1 MATFVYDSTKVDVF
15 VPIDNGDITASV
27 GQSLDYGNIT
37 STPIDETGPD
47 NFDPNYWGLITTIG
61 DIVPFGSIGNLS
73 GGEAVAAIV
82 GALGNGLFDINA
94 QALTNPVRR
103 FIGTGTLHEMGS
115 GLERLVIPDLGAA
128 GPVLTSLQG
137 THTLKFTKGN
147 YSGSGTL
154 LNTASAATAEFN
166 VYPWSATG
174 SLTLSGTT
182 TTPYQDAY
190 IPIIKNS
197 AKIKGR
203 GVDYLIKN
211 YARPIDAK
219 FDLEDN
225 GFVTST
231 FGGKFSDS
239 DDLTF
244 DRIKTKLKDRSFSDS
259 DQLTSEDFGL
269 LSVTTRVITVDTPTV
284 LDAPTLATATYNY
297 NASNVFV
304 ASNGTGTGN
313 NGGFAIGDHFKFG
326 SAGGQ
331 RYFWWRFNTEYSDS
345 IKFKVIRGNWSN
357 GGERPDQDSESLYL
371 DRWTG
376 SAWVSVAT
384 VGAWDDDT
392 LDQLTEVE
400 VPLSASNKGYYYY
413 RLRQPN
419 ASNSANYDHWGVSSI
434 EYSVRTTPTVP
445 IENEDRG
452 VLERKLGGGLFL
464 HQYQA
469 TGVGAQEAFPYAY
482 EGTGSLFKYAAAEAP
497 EFGFAY
503 SGSGTATF
511 SGTNFFSQAPQS
523 TVFGVGDKLTVSG
536 AATESFTPAT
546 VDNAVLFN
554 QTGSANESIVSQAGE
569 RKLTVRLTGSVSDI
583 SIVTGSGDKSNTVLF
598 NISGG
603 YTNLQSVKSEENT
616 NLFNFSGGLLPD
628 RTLFIPS
635 WVSAT
640 GEAATEE
647 YDWGLITVI
656 PPTQISEDFGPIA
669 TNDETIPKVAEN
681 WGFLLGEFNYVQ
693 LGGEHYP
700 NIDSLSEG
708 DTSLV
713 VQTGGT
719 LGILTIRLSDDVSA
733 VGAYDYESSGITGI
747 ATYKAGINIFGY
759 NWFSQAPQHTVFGL
773 GDQLNLTGIGGESIT
788 PATEIGSGSL
798 FTIGGLSESVTK
810 AYLQGDYS
818 YLGGTADQ
826 VFSPAPV
833 ASGIATL
840 RTGRAPGQTY
850 ARIIDLPDD
859 QLGGLITIV
868 GAATSEKNTD
878 SYNESS
884 IFYGPVD
891 ENWGEID
898 GDPGFGFD
906 LGVQGQAVGTET
918 FDDETNRYDQDVLF
932 SNNGLTYDQGS
943 GGVSVLPSFDKTDV
957 YSVDLSNTVNSE
969 DFGQVGDSTVGGP
982 DYDQYLYPHYTGFSH
997 QSNIGKGYIDY
1008 GWVNSE
1014 TNEPTRYPFGIGP
1027 HLVDASPLAITQ
1039 WIPKF
1044 NGSGSLVV
1052 SGIGVE
1058 RVAVAS
1064 SNTTL
1069 FEFVGTTSPERF
1081 IAQTPENT
1089 VLYEVSGIASESVTK
1104 DFVGSG
1110 SITLSKTDAVGF
1122 TTYRRIII
1130 PPASG
1135 ITTITGYST
1144 EKFSGDPPEGTY
1156 LHIFDGTRITERR
1169 RFAAETLKA
1178 TLRLSGELNHPDID
1192 FTPHY
1197 GIDRNIGIETGFT
1210 FSPGGGLNE
1219 DGTAPGIVTTRYLPD
1234 YPGNEGPIV
1243 LSGKAI
1249 GRTNAP
1255 INTSGTIF
1263 IVGIRTDV
1271 PQDYDGPTEVG
1282 AGERFIPATEIG
1294 GPFDDFTFTGAS
1306 VDTFNRVFG
1315 YYGDDRDPGTSGTI
1329 TISTEK
1335 RETRER
1341 TITIE
1346 GSGGLYQISGAAS
1359 DEATTFSE
1367 VGSGSLY
1374 TMSGLAESVTAA
1386 ELVAGTQTLVGTAEE
1401 SFIAQTPEET
1411 ATITLSGTGVAQ
1423 RRAEYDG
1430 SGTLTVYN
1438 TEKVVT
1444 GIRVSLKVSGR
1455 FSILSGAAEAVGIPG
1470 AASSVLV
1477 DIAGVAETRYFQVFQ
1492 DFVPSG
1498 TITLSGE
1505 LTHPDI
1511 DYTPAYTGS
1520 GNITIS
1526 GATSVKFLP
1535 RVVSVF
1541 GLFVINGTAG
1551 ERFVSSEE
1559 NTILFNID
1567 GDASTREI
1575 AVYQDFIPSG
1585 ISTFSGAAATR
1596 EIANY
1601 GYYGDDRDPGTSGTI
1616 TLSNTPLVHPFV
1628 DYTPHIGKDTSVL
1641 FQVGGAVGIR
1651 RVFPPYSATGSL
1663 FKYDSSDEAYARS
1676 TYVGIGQVNFF
1687 GAGFTEI
1694 LRFEEGRTYVVII

>member
-15 VPIDNGDITASV
+15 VPIDNGDVTASV

-37 STPIDETGPD
+37 STPIDDTDAD
-47 NFDPNYWGLITTIG
+47 NFNPNYWGLITTLA
-61 DIVPFGSIGNLS
+61 DIVPFGLIGKLS
-73 GGEAVAAIV
+73 GGEAIAAVI
-82 GALGNGLFDINA
+82 GAFGNGLFDINA

-154 LNTASAATAEFN
+154 LNTASGATAKFN

-197 AKIKGR
+197 AKVKGR
-203 GVDYLIKN
+203 AVELLTKN
-211 YARPIDAK
+211 YARPVDAI

-225 GFVTST
+225 GFIGAA
-231 FGGKFSDS
+231 FGGKFSDNS
-239 DDLTF
+239 DLTF

-259 DQLTSEDFGL
+259 DELTSEDFGT
-269 LSVTTRVITVDTPTV
+269 LSV
-284 LDAPTLATATYNY
+284 APTE
-297 NASNVFV
+297 F
-304 ASNGTGTGN
+304 
-313 NGGFAIGDHFKFG
+313 
-326 SAGGQ
+326 
-331 RYFWWRFNTEYSDS
+331 
-345 IKFKVIRGNWSN
+345 
-357 GGERPDQDSESLYL
+357 
-371 DRWTG
+371 
-376 SAWVSVAT
+376 
-384 VGAWDDDT
+384 
-392 LDQLTEVE
+392 
-400 VPLSASNKGYYYY
+400 
-413 RLRQPN
+413 
-419 ASNSANYDHWGVSSI
+419 
-434 EYSVRTTPTVP
+434 
-445 IENEDRG
+445 EDRG
-452 VLERKLGGGLFL
+452 IIPRKFGRGIFL
-464 HQYQA
+464 HSYQA
-469 TGVGAQEAFPYAY
+469 TGVGAQESFPYAY

-503 SGSGTATF
+503 AGSGTATF

-536 AATESFTPAT
+536 TATESFTPAT

-554 QTGSANESIVSQAGE
+554 QTGSADERIVSQAGE
-569 RKLTVRLTGSVSDI
+569 SKLTVRLTGSVSDI

-598 NISGG
+598 NVSGG
-603 YTNLQSVKSEENT
+603 YTNLQAVKSADNT
-616 NLFNFSGGLLPD
+616 NLFNFSGGMSRD

-640 GEAATEE
+640 GESATEE

-656 PPTQISEDFGPIA
+656 PPTQASEDWGPIA

-700 NIDSLSEG
+700 NVDSLSKG

-719 LGILTIRLSDDVSA
+719 LGILTIHLSDDVSA

-747 ATYKAGINIFGY
+747 STYKAGINIFGY
-759 NWFSQAPQHTVFGL
+759 NWFSQAPQHTVFGEE
-773 GDQLNLTGIGGESIT
+773 GELTLSGIGDESIT
-788 PATEIGSGSL
+788 PATEIGGGSL
-798 FTIGGLSESVTK
+798 FTIGGAVEATTK
-810 AYLQGDYS
+810 SYLQGDYS
-818 YLGGTADQ
+818 YLGGTAGE

-833 ASGIATL
+833 ATGIATF

-859 QLGGLITIV
+859 QLGGTINV
-868 GAATSEKNTD
+868 IGAASGESQTD

-884 IFYGPVD
+884 IKYGEEN
-891 ENWGEID
+891 ENWGNID
-898 GDPGFGFD
+898 GDPGYGFD
-906 LGVQGQAVGTET
+906 LGVQGQASGTET

-943 GGVSVLPSFDKTDV
+943 GGISILPSFDKTTT
-957 YSVDLSNTVNSE
+957 YSVDFANTVNSE
-969 DFGQVGDSTVGGP
+969 DFGEVGFSSIGGP
-982 DYDQYLYPHYTGFSH
+982 DYDQYLYPNFTGFDH
-997 QSNIGKGYIDY
+997 QDGIGGGYNDY
-1008 GWVNSE
+1008 GWVNEEIDQPSLF
-1014 TNEPTRYPFGIGP
+1014 PFGIGP

-1044 NGSGSLVV
+1044 NGSGTLIVT
-1052 SGIGVE
+1052 GNGVE
-1058 RVAVAS
+1058 KVAVAS

-1069 FEFVGTTSPERF
+1069 FEFVGTTSPEKY

-1089 VLYEVSGIASESVTK
+1089 VLYETSGISSESVTK

-1110 SITLSKTDAVGF
+1110 LITLSKTDAVGF

-1135 ITTITGYST
+1135 ITTISGYSL

-1169 RFAAETLKA
+1169 RYAAETLKA
-1178 TLRLSGELNHPDID
+1178 TLRLFGELNHPQID

-1210 FSPGGGLNE
+1210 FSPGGGTNP
-1219 DGTAPGIVTTRYLPD
+1219 DGTPGIVTTRYLPD
-1234 YPGNEGPIV
+1234 YPGAGIIK
-1243 LSGKAI
+1243 LDGKAI

-1255 INTSGTIF
+1255 INTSGTFF

-1271 PQDYDGPTEVG
+1271 PDDYDGPLEVG
-1282 AGERFIPATEIG
+1282 CDERFIPATEIG
-1294 GPFDDFTFTGAS
+1294 GPFDDFTFAGAS

-1335 RETRER
+1335 AETKER

-1359 DEATTFSE
+1359 DEATTFTE

-1411 ATITLSGTGVAQ
+1411 ATITISGEGFAQ

-1430 SGTLTVYN
+1430 AGTFTVYN

-1444 GIRVSLKVSGR
+1444 GIRVSLKVFGS
-1455 FSILSGAAEAVGIPG
+1455 FSVLSGAAEAVGIPG
-1470 AASSVLV
+1470 AASSLLV

-1492 DFVPSG
+1492 DFVTSG

-1520 GNITIS
+1520 GSINVS
-1526 GATSVKFLP
+1526 GETGVKFLP
-1535 RVVSVF
+1535 TVISVN
-1541 GLFVINGTAG
+1541 GLFVIDGTAG

-1601 GYYGDDRDPGTSGTI
+1601 GYYGDDKDPGTSGTI
-1616 TLSNTPLVHPFV
+1616 TLSNTSLVHPFV
-1628 DYTPHIGKDTSVL
+1628 DYTPHIGKDTAIL
-1641 FQVGGAVGIR
+1641 FKLGGEVVIR
-1651 RVFPPYSATGSL
+1651 RVFPPYSGAGSL

-1687 GAGFTEI
+1687 SAGFTEI